1 MPLHGSTVEAL
12 HAPTASYAIS
22 TCQST
27 ERRRFFISDQG
38 SRLTKRAFNATFVK
52 LIGETGLEGRGQR
65 ARPRTH
71 DLRHSFAVRTLLDW
85 YQAGVDVDAQLP
97 LLSTY
102 LGHADPVSSYW
113 YLQAVP
119 ELLAIARDR
128 LEQTAGELS

>member
-12 HAPTASYAIS
+12 RAYSQHAIGRARAPNAGVLHL
-22 TCQST
+22 
-27 ERRRFFISDQG
+27 RPRP
-38 SRLTKRAFNATFVK
+38 RLTKRAFNATFVK

-71 DLRHSFAVRTLLDW
+71 DLRHSFAVQTLLDW

-102 LGHADPVSSYW
+102 LGHADPSRAYW